1 MTSPVQT
8 VTTIERPLLD
18 VTRQALTAVQGE
30 FDKYLVFP
38 SDEARDAVVLWTM
51 HTYVFD
57 QFGSTPRLSVRSTE
71 PGSGKSRVLELIAEL
86 APRAVSAVYLEPAV
100 MWRVINAGA
109 PTLLLDECD
118 TVFGKAGSGTSHV
131 GLRSIINAGHR
142 AGSTVPR
149 CVGSEDVKEFRVFS
163 PVALAGIGRL
173 PDTIATRSVEIVMR
187 KRRDCDPAVKPFRLK
202 LAGDSLKV
210 TAGLLGFWSTRAAG
224 PLSVAMPDL
233 PVADRAADVWE
244 PLVAIADLAGPEWAT
259 RARAACTRLVAEAS
273 NRPVASVGVRLLTD
287 IRTVFDVDVLVPAE
301 LIQRLYAVPDGSWGG
316 AQFTS
321 RQMARVLAE
330 YDVKATTARV
340 AGTPC
345 RAYLRDAFTAA
356 WDMYLP
362 AVPVQADEVVG
373 PETVNV
379 G

>member
-1 MTSPVQT
+1 MSTQVQT
-8 VTTIERPLLD
+8 VTTIERPLQD
-18 VTRQALTAVQGE
+18 VTSQALDAVQGE

-38 SDEARDAVVLWTM
+38 SPEARDAVVLWTL

-57 QFGSTPRLSVRSTE
+57 QFGSTPRLSIRSTG

-86 APRAVSAVYLEPAV
+86 APKAVSAVYLEPAV
-100 MWRVINAGA
+100 MWRLINAGA

-187 KRRDCDPAVKPFRLK
+187 KRRDGDPVVKPFRLK

-210 TAGLLGFWSTRAAG
+210 TAGLLSFWATRAAL

-233 PVADRAADVWE
+233 PVEDRAADVWE
-244 PLVAIADLAGPEWAT
+244 PLVAIADLAGPVWAA

-273 NRPVASVGVRLLTD
+273 SRPVASVGVRLLTD
-287 IRTVFDVDVLVPAE
+287 IRAVFDTEVLVPAD
-301 LIQRLYAVPDGSWGG
+301 LIQRLHGVPESPWEGG
-316 AQFTS
+316 QFTS

-330 YDVKATTARV
+330 YGVRATTARV

-356 WDMYLP
+356 WAMYLP
-362 AVPVQADEVVG
+362 AERVAEQAQVEAEAVI
-373 PETVNV
+373 
-379 G
+379 